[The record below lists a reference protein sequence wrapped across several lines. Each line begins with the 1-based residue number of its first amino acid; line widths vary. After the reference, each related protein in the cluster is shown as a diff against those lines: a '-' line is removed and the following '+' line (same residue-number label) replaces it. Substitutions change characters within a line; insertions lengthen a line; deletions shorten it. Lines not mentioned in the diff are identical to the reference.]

1 MDDSHFSLQ
10 SRPLSSLHLQ
20 PLSPG
25 QVKYHPVWSCH
36 IRPALVLSI
45 LPTLRMS
52 FSKCKPDQS
61 LYYWKPFNGFLWETI
76 LGIKIWGLK
85 QNLATCQFSQHRL
98 KLFPP
103 WTLDSRTVSYH
114 MSHFLCDSQFLYT
127 SFSIQILFL
136 PPFAWSVLAHL
147 SDPPTPNEKSLNTC
161 CHSTSVL

>member
-1 MDDSHFSLQ
+1 MTHIFLFSPDPFCSPQ
-10 SRPLSSLHLQ
+10 PSLHLQ

-25 QVKYHPVWSCH
+25 QVKYHPVWSRH
-36 IRPALVLSI
+36 IRLALVVSI

-61 LYYWKPFNGFLWETI
+61 LYYWRPFNGFLSI
-76 LGIKIWGLK
+76 LGLK
-85 QNLATCQFSQHRL
+85 QNLATCQFSQHHL
-98 KLFPP
+98 TLLPP

-127 SFSIQILFL
+127 SFSIQILFRPSL
-136 PPFAWSVLAHL
+136 AWSVLAHL

-161 CHSTSVL
+161 CHGTSVL